1 MTALQLS
8 NLTKTYPG
16 APAPAL
22 CDLSLDVAP
31 GELVALLGASG
42 CGKSTT
48 LRLVAGLLT
57 PCRGD
62 VRFDGRSVLA
72 TPPERRGVAMVF
84 QKPLLLPHMSVGE
97 NVGFGLRV
105 RGERPAT
112 IRRRV
117 DELLEL
123 VQLPGS
129 ASRRPGQLSGG
140 QEQRVALARA
150 LIVEP
155 RVLLLDEPFSQL
167 DASLRA
173 EMRDLVAGLQRRLGI
188 TTLLVTHDQEEAL
201 LLADRIALLE
211 QGRLLQYDT
220 PRGLYERP
228 SSLAVA
234 RFLGGRNFIPG
245 RVAGRRFISEA
256 GAFELAAEPPLQGA
270 AVLTIRP
277 EALALGCDG
286 PVNRLCGI
294 ITAARYLGARM
305 RYQIQAGA
313 LLLEALA
320 DAASFYRPGDTVSF
334 TLPPERLWVM
344 GGDGP

>member
-1 MTALQLS
+1 MTALQLCD
-8 NLTKTYPG
+8 LTKTYPG

-22 CDLSLDVAP
+22 RDLSLEVAP

-48 LRLVAGLLT
+48 LRLVAGLLA

-112 IRRRV
+112 VRRRV

-129 ASRRPGQLSGG
+129 AARRPGQLSGG

-167 DASLRA
+167 DAGLRA

-201 LLADRIALLE
+201 VLADRIALLE

-228 SSLAVA
+228 ASLAVA

-245 RVAGRRFISEA
+245 RVAGRRFVSDV

-270 AVLTIRP
+270 AVLTIHP
-277 EALALGCDG
+277 EALVLGCDA
-286 PVNRLCGI
+286 PVNRLRGTV
-294 ITAARYLGARM
+294 TAARYLGARM

-320 DAASFYRPGDTVSF
+320 DAANLYRPGDPVNL

-344 GGDGP
+344 GREKQ